1 MRINDKV
8 MSRAKNGE
16 PNYEKSVAMAF
27 RRRVEKDQGFD
38 SGWIDFD
45 ELEFTPIQALDSVP

>member
-1 MRINDKV
+1 

>member
-8 MSRAKNGE
+8 MNRAKNGGD
-16 PNYEKSVAMAF
+16 NYEKSVAMAF
-27 RRRVEKDQGFD
+27 RRRVVKDQDFD
-38 SGWIDFD
+38 PGWIDFD